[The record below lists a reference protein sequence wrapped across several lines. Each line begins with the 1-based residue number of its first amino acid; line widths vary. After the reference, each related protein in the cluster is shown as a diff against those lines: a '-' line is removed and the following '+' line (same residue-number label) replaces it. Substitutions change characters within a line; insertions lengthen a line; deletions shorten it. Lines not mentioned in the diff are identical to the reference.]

1 VDLDES
7 WVKLLQRKD
16 LWREIATYDGQ
27 MRRIALA
34 IAGLLAIGAVSN
46 GPAGATVSAA
56 SEPVAYKYRS
66 CSYPKGKPGEYKPNA
81 ASWKAQGFGEV
92 VRGIDISVWQH
103 PDNQPIDFAALK
115 SEYEVSFVVIKASDG
130 GTRGNDNAKK
140 WFPIDSAA
148 ARAEGLVVG
157 AYHYAQPGNMDSNTI
172 TDAKL
177 QAKRA
182 VEQAEGAKVGD
193 LPLTLDMEE
202 MPCGWTIQ
210 RLAKWTSA
218 FLIEA
223 EALTGRTPILY
234 TNSVFIGRL
243 EDAGATDLSRYP
255 LWLAKW
261 GPKLGTDPKENR
273 IWNNDWLIWQFTADG
288 KISAVP
294 SSTTD
299 LNVFKGTPEEFQ
311 EFVNR

>member
-1 VDLDES
+1 MN
-7 WVKLLQRKD
+7 LLERQD
-16 LWREIATYDGQ
+16 LWREIATYDGG
-27 MRRIALA
+27 MRRIAIA
-34 IAGLLAIGAVSN
+34 IAGLLAIGTISN
-46 GPAGATVSAA
+46 APAGASVPTA
-56 SEPVAYKYRS
+56 SKPVAYKYRS

-81 ASWKAQGFGEV
+81 ASWKAQGFTNV
-92 VRGIDISVWQH
+92 VKGIDISVWQH

-115 SEYEVSFVVIKASDG
+115 SEYDVSFVVIKASDG

-172 TDAKL
+172 TDAKM

-193 LPLTLDMEE
+193 LPLSLDVEE
-202 MPCGWTIQ
+202 LPCGWTIQ

-218 FLIEA
+218 FLVEA
-223 EALTGRTPILY
+223 EALTGRTPIIY
-234 TNSVFIGRL
+234 TNGIFIARL
-243 EDAGATDLSRYP
+243 QDAGATDLSSYP

-261 GPKLGTDPKENR
+261 GPKLGTDPKEMR

-288 KISAVP
+288 KVSAVP

>member
-1 VDLDES
+1 MN
-7 WVKLLQRKD
+7 LLERQD
-16 LWREIATYDGQ
+16 LWREIATYDGG
-27 MRRIALA
+27 MRRISIYVLALLVL
-34 IAGLLAIGAVSN
+34 GGFSGV
-46 GPAGATVSAA
+46 PAGAVAPTVT
-56 SEPVAYKYRS
+56 EPVAYKYRS

-81 ASWKAQGFGEV
+81 ASWKAQGFTNV
-92 VRGIDISVWQH
+92 VKGIDISVWQH

-115 SEYEVSFVVIKASDG
+115 SEYDVSFVVIKASDG

-172 TDAKL
+172 TDAKM

-193 LPLTLDMEE
+193 LPLSLDVEE
-202 MPCGWTIQ
+202 LPCGWTIQ

-218 FLIEA
+218 FLVEA
-223 EALTGRTPILY
+223 EALTGRTPIIY
-234 TNSVFIGRL
+234 TNGIFIARL
-243 EDAGATDLSRYP
+243 QDAGATDLSRYP

-261 GPKLGTDPKENR
+261 GPKLGTDPKEMR

-288 KISAVP
+288 KVSAVP

>member
-1 VDLDES
+1 MN
-7 WVKLLQRKD
+7 LLERQD

-27 MRRIALA
+27 MRRIAIA
-34 IAGLLAIGAVSN
+34 IAGLLAIGAISN
-46 GPAGATVSAA
+46 APAGARVPTA

-81 ASWKAQGFGEV
+81 ESWKAQGFADV
-92 VRGIDISVWQH
+92 VKGIDISVWQH

-115 SEYEVSFVVIKASDG
+115 SEYDVSFVVIKASDG

-193 LPLTLDMEE
+193 LPLSLDVEE
-202 MPCGWTIQ
+202 LPCGWTIQ

-218 FLIEA
+218 FLVEA
-223 EALTGRTPILY
+223 EALTGRTPIIY
-234 TNSVFIGRL
+234 TNGTFIDRL
-243 EDAGATDLSRYP
+243 QDAGATDLSRYP

-261 GPKLGTDPKENR
+261 GPKLGTDPKETR

-288 KISAVP
+288 KVSAVP

>member
-1 VDLDES
+1 M
-7 WVKLLQRKD
+7 KLLEWQEIGG
-16 LWREIATYDGQ
+16 EIATYDGA
-27 MRRIALA
+27 MRRTSLFAT
-34 IAGLLAIGAVSN
+34 GLLIIGTITG
-46 GPAGATVSAA
+46 GPAKAALPATD
-56 SEPVAYKYRS
+56 EPVAYKYRS
-66 CSYPKGKPGEYKPNA
+66 CSYPKSKPGEYKPNA
-81 ASWKAQGFGEV
+81 ASWKAQGFSDAV
-92 VRGIDISVWQH
+92 KGIDVSVWQH
-103 PDNQPIDFAALK
+103 PNDKAIDFAALK
-115 SEYEVSFVVIKASDG
+115 SKYDVSFVIIKGSDG
-130 GTRGNDNAKK
+130 GPRGNDNAKK

-157 AYHYAQPGNMDSNTI
+157 SYHYAQPGNMDENTI

-177 QAKRA
+177 QAQRA

-202 MPCGWTIQ
+202 LPCGWTIQ

-234 TNSVFIGRL
+234 TNSTFIGRL
-243 EDAGATDLSRYP
+243 QDAGASDLSRYP

-299 LNVFKGTPEEFQ
+299 LNVFKGTQEEFQ
-311 EFVNR
+311 EFINR

>member
-1 VDLDES
+1 LDES
-7 WVKLLQRKD
+7 WVNLLERQYFRRK
-16 LWREIATYDGQ
+16 IATYDGQ
-27 MRRIALA
+27 MRRVA
-34 IAGLLAIGAVSN
+34 IVTAGLMAFGAILVAPATAVA
-46 GPAGATVSAA
+46 PAAIK
-56 SEPVAYKYRS
+56 PVAYKYRS

-81 ASWKAQGFGEV
+81 ASWKAQGFGDV
-92 VRGIDISVWQH
+92 VKGIDVSVWQH
-103 PDNQPIDFAALK
+103 LDDQAIDFAALK
-115 SEYEVSFVVIKASDG
+115 SEYDVSFVVIKASDG
-130 GTRGNDNAKK
+130 GARGNNNALK

-182 VEQAEGAKVGD
+182 VEQAQGAKVGD
-193 LPLTLDMEE
+193 LPLSLDVEE
-202 MPCGWTIQ
+202 LPCGWTIQ

-223 EALTGRTPILY
+223 ERLTGRTPIIY
-234 TNSVFIGRL
+234 TNGTFIARL
-243 EDAGATDLSRYP
+243 QDAGATDLSRYP

-261 GPKLGTDPKENR
+261 GPKLGTDPQETR

-288 KISAVP
+288 KVSAVP

-299 LNVFKGTPEEFQ
+299 LNVFKGTPAEFQ
-311 EFVNR
+311 ELVNR

>member
-1 VDLDES
+1 MN
-7 WVKLLQRKD
+7 LLEGRYFWPK
-16 LWREIATYDGQ
+16 IATYDGQ
-27 MRRIALA
+27 MRRVAIALA
-34 IAGLLAIGAVSN
+34 GFLALGALTGLPAKAVAPTADGS
-46 GPAGATVSAA
+46 
-56 SEPVAYKYRS
+56 VAYKYRS

-81 ASWKAQGFGEV
+81 ASWEAQGFGDV
-92 VRGIDISVWQH
+92 VKGIDVSVWQH

-115 SEYEVSFVVIKASDG
+115 SEYDVSFVVIKASDG

-172 TDAKL
+172 NDAKL
-177 QAKRA
+177 QAQRA
-182 VEQAEGAKVGD
+182 VEQAEGAKLGD
-193 LPLTLDMEE
+193 LPLSLDIEE
-202 MPCGWTIQ
+202 LPCGWTIQ

-218 FLIEA
+218 FLVEA
-223 EALTGRTPILY
+223 EQLTGRTPIIY
-234 TNSVFIGRL
+234 TNGTFIGRL
-243 EDAGATDLSRYP
+243 QDAGATDLSRYP

-261 GPKLGTDPKENR
+261 GPKLGTDPKEMR

-299 LNVFKGTPEEFQ
+299 LNVFKGTKEQFLEFI
-311 EFVNR
+311 NR

>member
-1 VDLDES
+1 MNLLKRLDS
-7 WVKLLQRKD
+7 RG
-16 LWREIATYDGQ
+16 EIATYDGG
-27 MRRIALA
+27 MRRIAIALA
-34 IAGLLAIGAVSN
+34 ALLAL
-46 GPAGATVSAA
+46 GATWSGSATA
-56 SEPVAYKYRS
+56 TVPASSEPATYKYRS

-81 ASWKAQGFGEV
+81 ASWKAQGFSDAV
-92 VRGIDISVWQH
+92 KGIDISVWQH
-103 PDNQPIDFAALK
+103 PDDQSIDFAALK
-115 SEYEVSFVVIKASDG
+115 SEYDVSFVIIKGSDG
-130 GTRGNDNAKK
+130 GKRGNENAMK

-148 ARAEGLVVG
+148 ARAAGLVVG
-157 AYHYAQPGNMDSNTI
+157 SYHYAQPGNMDSNTI
-172 TDAKL
+172 KDAKL
-177 QAKRA
+177 QAQRA

-193 LPLTLDMEE
+193 LPLTLDLEE
-202 MPCGWTIQ
+202 LPCGWTIQ

-234 TNSVFIGRL
+234 TNSNFIGRL
-243 EDAGATDLSRYP
+243 DDAGANDLSRYP

-261 GPKLGTDPKENR
+261 GPKLGTDPKEMR

-288 KISAVP
+288 KVSAVP

-299 LNVFKGTPEEFQ
+299 LNVFKGTQEQFQ

>member
-1 VDLDES
+1 LDDS
-7 WVKLLQRKD
+7 WVKLLEWQEIGG
-16 LWREIATYDGQ
+16 EIATYDGV
-27 MRRIALA
+27 MRRISLFAT
-34 IAGLLAIGAVSN
+34 GLLIISTITG
-46 GPAGATVSAA
+46 GPAKAALPATD
-56 SEPVAYKYRS
+56 EPVAYKYRS
-66 CSYPKGKPGEYKPNA
+66 CSYPKSKPGEYKPNA
-81 ASWKAQGFGEV
+81 ASWKAQGFSDAV
-92 VRGIDISVWQH
+92 KGIDVSVWQH
-103 PDNQPIDFAALK
+103 PNDKAIDFAALK
-115 SEYEVSFVVIKASDG
+115 SKYDVSFVIIKGSDG
-130 GTRGNDNAKK
+130 GPRGNDNAKK

-157 AYHYAQPGNMDSNTI
+157 SYHYAQPGNMDENTI

-177 QAKRA
+177 QAQRA

-202 MPCGWTIQ
+202 LPCGWTIQ

-223 EALTGRTPILY
+223 EAITGRTPILY
-234 TNSVFIGRL
+234 TNSTFIGRL
-243 EDAGATDLSRYP
+243 QDAGASDLSRYP

-299 LNVFKGTPEEFQ
+299 LNVFKGTQEEFQ

>member
-7 WVKLLQRKD
+7 WVNLLERQYI
-16 LWREIATYDGQ
+16 WREIATYDGQ
-27 MRRIALA
+27 MRRIAIA
-34 IAGLLAIGAVSN
+34 TAGLLAFSAVSIA
-46 GPAGATVSAA
+46 PATGVIPTS
-56 SEPVAYKYRS
+56 SDPVAYKYRS

-81 ASWKAQGFGEV
+81 VTWKDQGFGEV
-92 VRGIDISVWQH
+92 VKGIDISVWQH
-103 PDNQPIDFAALK
+103 PDNKPIDFAALK
-115 SEYEVSFVVIKASDG
+115 SEYGISFVVIKASDG
-130 GTRGNDNAKK
+130 GTRGNDNALK

-172 TDAKL
+172 TDAKM
-177 QAKRA
+177 QAQRA

-193 LPLTLDMEE
+193 LPLSLDVEE
-202 MPCGWTIQ
+202 LPCGWTIQ

-218 FLIEA
+218 FLTEA
-223 EALTGRTPILY
+223 ERLTGRTPIIY
-234 TNSVFIGRL
+234 TNGTFTGRL
-243 EDAGATDLSRYP
+243 QDAGATDLSRYP

-261 GPKLGTDPKENR
+261 GPKLGTDPKETR

-294 SSTTD
+294 SGATD
-299 LNVFKGTPEEFQ
+299 LNVFKGTQEQFQ

>member
-1 VDLDES
+1 MTFSV
-7 WVKLLQRKD
+7 V
-16 LWREIATYDGQ
+16 IAAGVL
-27 MRRIALA
+27 AGFPA
-34 IAGLLAIGAVSN
+34 IAS
-46 GPAGATVSAA
+46 TSAPQ
-56 SEPVAYKYRS
+56 EPVAHKYRS
-66 CSYPKGKPGEYKPNA
+66 CSYPTGKPGEYKPNA
-81 ASWKAQGFGEV
+81 LSWKAQGFSEV

-103 PDNQPIDFAALK
+103 PDNKPIDFASLRD
-115 SEYEVSFVVIKASDG
+115 EYDVSFVVIKASDG
-130 GTRGNDNAKK
+130 GERGNENAKK

-157 AYHYAQPGNMDSNTI
+157 AYHYAQPGNMDRNTI

-177 QAKRA
+177 QAQRA

-193 LPLTLDMEE
+193 LPLSLDIEE
-202 MPCGWTIQ
+202 LPCGWTIQ

-223 EALTGRTPILY
+223 ESLTGRTPIVY
-234 TNSVFIGRL
+234 TNGKFISRL
-243 EDAGATDLSRYP
+243 ADAGAIDLARYP

-273 IWNNDWLIWQFTADG
+273 IWKSEWVIWQFTADG
-288 KISAVP
+288 KISSVP
-294 SSTTD
+294 SSSTD
-299 LNVFKGTPEEFQ
+299 LNVFNGTKEQFQ

>member
-1 VDLDES
+1 
-7 WVKLLQRKD
+7 
-16 LWREIATYDGQ
+16 
-27 MRRIALA
+27 MRRIALSIAVLVAFGA
-34 IAGLLAIGAVSN
+34 IAS
-46 GPAGATVSAA
+46 GPATAVIPTT

-81 ASWKAQGFGEV
+81 ASWNAQGFSDV
-92 VRGIDISVWQH
+92 VKGIDVSVWQH
-103 PDNQPIDFAALK
+103 PDNQAIDFAALK
-115 SEYEVSFVVIKASDG
+115 AEYEVSFVVIKASDG

-157 AYHYAQPGNMDSNTI
+157 AYHYALPGNLDRNTI

-182 VEQAEGAKVGD
+182 VEQAEGAKLGD
-193 LPLTLDMEE
+193 LPLSLDVEE
-202 MPCGWTIQ
+202 LPCGWTIQ

-218 FLIEA
+218 FLAEA
-223 EALTGRTPILY
+223 EKLSGRTPIIY
-234 TNSVFIGRL
+234 TNGTFIGRL
-243 EDAGATDLSRYP
+243 QDAGAADLSRYP

-261 GPKLGTDPKENR
+261 GPKLGTDPKEMR
-273 IWNNDWLIWQFTADG
+273 IWNNEWLIWQFTADG
-288 KISAVP
+288 KVSAVP

-299 LNVFKGTPEEFQ
+299 LNVFNGTPEEFQ
-311 EFVNR
+311 AFINR